1 MSVLIFSTGVLFPQ
15 FPIVIYTYFWI
26 KVRRKKRKVGLNFN
40 PTSAKISK
48 YNDYQISWDFISNDL
63 WSSGLKFSIQSTCV
77 QIFHQSLF
85 PKFIYN
91 CKESK
96 RKKVLGSTVVK
107 GSLSI
112 FNPPHPHPNPYPPLF
127 CFKDG
132 AFESLWVLT
141 LCVCFLQWTVAVIQ
155 TRDPTP
161 HRPVSTTPW
170 STAAW
175 LPKRYFIILFILVS
189 QNFF

>member
-1 MSVLIFSTGVLFPQ
+1 MIIKSHGTSFLMICGPVGWNLVYKVPVFKSFTNPSFQNSYI
-15 FPIVIYTYFWI
+15 IVK
-26 KVRRKKRKVGLNFN
+26 KV
-40 PTSAKISK
+40 
-48 YNDYQISWDFISNDL
+48 
-63 WSSGLKFSIQSTCV
+63 
-77 QIFHQSLF
+77 
-85 PKFIYN
+85 
-91 CKESK
+91 KE